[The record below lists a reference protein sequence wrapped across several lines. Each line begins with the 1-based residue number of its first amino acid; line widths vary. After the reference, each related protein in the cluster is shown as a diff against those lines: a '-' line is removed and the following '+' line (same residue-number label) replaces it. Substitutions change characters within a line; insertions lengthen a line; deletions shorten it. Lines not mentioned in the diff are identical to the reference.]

1 MPISKKNKS
10 FKIKSM
16 KTKNRQIISLENM
29 ENLKLTEF
37 TNINGN
43 GFGYDI
49 SYLIGYG
56 FAMMTDLMGDHTS
69 KYGLAFK

>member
-1 MPISKKNKS
+1 MN
-10 FKIKSM
+10 
-16 KTKNRQIISLENM
+16 TKNRKIINLESM
-29 ENLKLTEF
+29 ENSQLPEF
-37 TNINGN
+37 THVGGN
-43 GFGYDI
+43 GFGYDL

>member
-1 MPISKKNKS
+1 
-10 FKIKSM
+10 
-16 KTKNRQIISLENM
+16 M